1 MRGGDKV
8 MDLNLILDTGKFSDN
23 KIKDALAN
31 IHPKQI
37 VNRIGDI
44 IITMFEVKYQY
55 TTVRGNKKEG
65 SKTFM
70 FNSPSPERD
79 MSNELE
85 YYILDYNKENPSRE
99 LSNVKFLESIC
110 LGYVKV

>member
-1 MRGGDKV
+1 MN
-8 MDLNLILDTGKFSDN
+8 LNLILNTGKFSDN
-23 KIKDALAN
+23 KMKGKLVN
-31 IHPKQI
+31 IHPKQM
-37 VNRIGDI
+37 VNRIGNI
-44 IITMFEVKYQY
+44 FITMFEVKYQY

-79 MSNELE
+79 MSKELE

-99 LSNVKFLESIC
+99 LSNVKFLESNC
-110 LGYVKV
+110 LGYVEV

>member
-1 MRGGDKV
+1 MN
-8 MDLNLILDTGKFSDN
+8 LNLILNTGKFSD
-23 KIKDALAN
+23 KKMKDKLVN
-31 IHPKQI
+31 IHPKQV
-37 VNRIGDI
+37 VNRIGNI
-44 IITMFEVKYQY
+44 FITMFEVKYQY

-79 MSNELE
+79 MNKELE

-99 LSNVKFLESIC
+99 LLNVKFLESSC
-110 LGYVKV
+110 LGYVEV

>member
-1 MRGGDKV
+1 
-8 MDLNLILDTGKFSDN
+8 MDLKLILDTGRFSDN
-23 KIKDALAN
+23 KMKDKLIN

-37 VNRIGDI
+37 VNRLGNIT
-44 IITMFEVKYQY
+44 ITMFEVKYQY

-79 MSNELE
+79 MNKELE
-85 YYILDYNKENPSRE
+85 YYILDYNKENPNRE
-99 LSNVKFLESIC
+99 LSNVKFLESNC
-110 LGYVKV
+110 LGYVNV